1 MGALR
6 LRSGQAQRKL
16 PALWSWLGS
25 RRDPTDRLEQL
36 HADKRETKA
45 QVREALERLAE
56 RHGIAQ
62 KDVTYAM
69 AYADDMLSDLI
80 YSVERELEHEAEAQ
94 DPV

>member
-1 MGALR
+1 MTMGAKL
-6 LRSGQAQRKL
+6 KL
-16 PALWSWLGS
+16 PALWARLGS
-25 RRDPTDRLEQL
+25 QRGPKDQLEQL

-45 QVREALERLAE
+45 QIREALERLAE

-80 YSVERELEHEAEAQ
+80 YSVERDLEHQAEAH